1 MMQVRNMQPTTWSH
15 PYGANMEKTVESTFS
30 HIQKPF
36 AEVQGA
42 INEVQDQKQR
52 EAIVGLTISALLR
65 TSRVSQEF
73 LVTGLDTVQCEA
85 LVSFQQTLI
94 ELLPQ
99 ETVTA
104 PVSVGARR

>member
-1 MMQVRNMQPTTWSH
+1 METNTWSH

-30 HIQKPF
+30 RIVKPF
-36 AEVQGA
+36 AEVQNG
-42 INEVQDQKQR
+42 INDVQDQKQR

-73 LVTGLDTVQCEA
+73 LVAGLDTVQCEA
-85 LVSFQQTLI
+85 LVSYQQTLI
-94 ELLPQ
+94 KLLPP

-104 PVSVGARR
+104 PVSVGQRR